1 MDSITTLLREL
12 QTQKSQTNLNRSNLL
27 RDNYYLYIY
36 LLKASMYKTS
46 LPIGRFHFRNSG
58 ANFINKV
65 PRTNLKSVVGHFLG
79 YA

>member
-1 MDSITTLLREL
+1 MLFL
-12 QTQKSQTNLNRSNLL
+12 Q
-27 RDNYYLYIY
+27 IY
-36 LLKASMYKTS
+36 TS
-46 LPIGRFHFRNSG
+46 LQFHIESKCTKLPTYQVRQRPG